1 MNISV
6 IIPDKNLSPRNYF
19 PEMTYSD
26 SEVITSGIIIFL
38 ILLHVYLD

>member
-6 IIPDKNLSPRNYF
+6 IIPDKNLFPRNF
-19 PEMTYSD
+19 FMEMTYSD
-26 SEVITSGIIIFL
+26 SVVITSGIIIFL